1 MEIDKKIDTE
11 MGTVHFKGNL
21 TDDELDYVVTIGLAT
36 LMIRGELQAE
46 YATEDGSLISNGS
59 DTIQWVILLLPFLK
73 QSTIS

>member
-1 MEIDKKIDTE
+1 MEIDKKIETE

-46 YATEDGSLISNGS
+46 YATEDGSLISNGT
-59 DTIQWVILLLPFLK
+59 DTIQ
-73 QSTIS
+73 